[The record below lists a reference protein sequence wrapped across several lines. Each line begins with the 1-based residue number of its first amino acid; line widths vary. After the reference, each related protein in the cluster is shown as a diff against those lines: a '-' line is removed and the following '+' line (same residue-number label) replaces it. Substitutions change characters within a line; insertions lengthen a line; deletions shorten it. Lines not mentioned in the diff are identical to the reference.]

1 MRREGGR
8 AGGKGRGDESQ
19 PAFVYSSAKAA
30 LSPAMKVNL
39 QGGLHYYMYYLYFRE
54 MFTHS
59 VSLFMG
65 IVKMRSDAQA
75 TVVKMVKLWGLWR
88 AALKGT

>member
-1 MRREGGR
+1 MQEGGRR
-8 AGGKGRGDESQ
+8 AGGKGRGEESQ

-30 LSPAMKVNL
+30 LSPAKVNL

-65 IVKMRSDAQA
+65 IVKMRSDAQQQ
-75 TVVKMVKLWGLWR
+75 L
-88 AALKGT
+88 